1 MILKAAFFLGNFL
14 QIENKYD
21 TLKELAELND
31 LNDFNL
37 LFKNTYPE
45 ILLWQGNLRTSRNL
59 LEDIGGKMS
68 DDLRQ
73 ITRLNGEIS
82 KKLGTLKRTIE
93 ASNESL
99 LSDEEKNK
107 LKKMAQQEKNI
118 RGKTD
123 EMRKQFQEMNQRNP
137 MLPPTLSQNMQ
148 MAGKNLKKAE
158 SRLNQNQVQRSI
170 ESENKAMKSIQ
181 NTQKMLKDMK
191 KSGSQM
197 SRKGK
202 PQNRLRLG
210 TGNRRGSG
218 RGGAIRM
225 QKEKVLLPS
234 EDQYKVPSEFR
245 EEILDAMKK
254 ETPKNYEQLV
264 NEYYRELVQ

>member
-1 MILKAAFFLGNFL
+1 
-14 QIENKYD
+14 
-21 TLKELAELND
+21 

-45 ILLWQGNLRTSRNL
+45 IFSWQGNLRTSRNL

-82 KKLGTLKRTIE
+82 KKLGTLKRSIE

-99 LSDEEKNK
+99 LSDEEKNR

-123 EMRKQFQEMNQRNP
+123 GMRKQFKEMNQRNP
-137 MLPPTLSQNMQ
+137 MLPPALSQNMQ
-148 MAGKNLKKAE
+148 MAGKNLKQAE

-181 NTQKMLKDMK
+181 KTQKMLKDMK
-191 KSGSQM
+191 NSGSQM
-197 SRKGK
+197 SRQGK

-210 TGNRRGSG
+210 TGNRRGSR

>member
-1 MILKAAFFLGNFL
+1 M
-14 QIENKYD
+14 
-21 TLKELAELND
+21 
-31 LNDFNL
+31 NDFNL

-45 ILLWQGNLRTSRNL
+45 ILRWQGNLRISRNL

-82 KKLGTLKRTIE
+82 KKLGTLKRSIE
-93 ASNESL
+93 ASNETL
-99 LSDEEKNK
+99 LSDKEKNK

-123 EMRKQFQEMNQRNP
+123 EMRKQFDEMNQRNP

-148 MAGKNLKKAE
+148 IAGKNLKKAE

-170 ESENKAMKSIQ
+170 EAENKAMKSIQ
-181 NTQKMLKDMK
+181 KTQKMLKDMK
-191 KSGSQM
+191 NSSSQM
-197 SRKGK
+197 SRQGK

-210 TGNRRGSG
+210 TGNRRDSG